1 MPEMNQKLDRFTA
14 AILAEATAEKSRTVS
29 QMTRRRKE
37 TLAAAEDQI
46 LRESYNYIHDQV
58 SRIKAEAGRRVSSRM
73 LDNKRSVYLR
83 RDQIAHEVFDAVRE
97 KIAVYT
103 ASEAYGRRLRELMV
117 EASGRLSGAEDMR
130 VYLRPGDMHYAA
142 DLSDA
147 VPEVHLSFLEG
158 EFQLGGLIVESPSL
172 GLRCDSSFDSALEAL
187 EGHFAELF
195 GLSLADEPEG
205 GDQA

>member
-103 ASEAYGRRLRELMV
+103 ASEAYGRRLR
-117 EASGRLSGAEDMR
+117 D
-130 VYLRPGDMHYAA
+130 
-142 DLSDA
+142 
-147 VPEVHLSFLEG
+147 
-158 EFQLGGLIVESPSL
+158 
-172 GLRCDSSFDSALEAL
+172 
-187 EGHFAELF
+187 
-195 GLSLADEPEG
+195 
-205 GDQA
+205 

>member
-103 ASEAYGRRLRELMV
+103 ASEA
-117 EASGRLSGAEDMR
+117 
-130 VYLRPGDMHYAA
+130 
-142 DLSDA
+142 
-147 VPEVHLSFLEG
+147 
-158 EFQLGGLIVESPSL
+158 
-172 GLRCDSSFDSALEAL
+172 
-187 EGHFAELF
+187 
-195 GLSLADEPEG
+195 
-205 GDQA
+205 